1 MMKFLCR
8 QENLLKALN
17 LGTRA
22 LVAKSTLPILSGL
35 LLEIKDNSL
44 YCSSTD
50 LEIGIEAKVPE
61 VTVINPGRVVV
72 PGKIFYD
79 FIRHLSPGELELE
92 LNEEENYFTIK
103 GNSSSFQ
110 LHVLPAEE
118 FPVLPEGFRELEK
131 LSEKEFGDE
140 ETPVFNIP
148 VDSFREAIRCTTYA
162 TVPEDPRPF
171 LSSVLAEFTPERLRL
186 VGTDI
191 NRLVIKEIAI
201 EGENEFTTLIPVNSL
216 REMGN
221 ILAGETGGHFKMIF
235 YKKLLY
241 LLTGDVAFST
251 RLVDAQ
257 YPRYQQVIP
266 EKFDGTA
273 QIKREPFLRALERSS
288 LVDRAVRMN
297 FRPGS
302 IELSAQEPEL
312 GTAYE
317 KVDCVYEGEEVEVG
331 FNALFLLNFLKVIP
345 HEEVVFRV
353 AAGMKASLMK
363 PADDDNYTYVIMPLR
378 MNA

>member
-1 MMKFLCR
+1 MKFLCQ
-8 QENLLKALN
+8 QEDLLKSLN

-22 LVAKSTLPILSGL
+22 LVTKSTLPILSGL
-35 LLEIKDNSL
+35 LLEIKENCL

-61 VTVINPGRVVV
+61 VSIINPGRVVV

-79 FIRHLSPGELELE
+79 FIRHLPPGKLEME
-92 LNEEENYFTIK
+92 LNEEDNFFNIK
-103 GNSSSFQ
+103 GNNSSFQ
-110 LHVLPAEE
+110 LHVLPVEE
-118 FPVLPEGFRELEK
+118 FPMLPEGFRELDQ

-140 ETPVFNIP
+140 QTPVFIIP

-171 LSSVLAEFTPERLRL
+171 LSSVLAEFTPGRLRL

-191 NRLVIKEIAI
+191 NRLVIKEISI
-201 EGENEFTTLIPVNSL
+201 EGENEFTTMIPVNSL

-221 ILAGETGGHFKMIF
+221 ILAGESGGHFKIIF
-235 YKKLLY
+235 YKKILY
-241 LLTGDVAFST
+241 LLTGDVTFST

-288 LVDRAVRMN
+288 LVDRAVRVN
-297 FRPGS
+297 FHPGG
-302 IELSAQEPEL
+302 IGLSAQEPEL
-312 GTAYE
+312 GSAYE

-331 FNALFLLNFLKVIP
+331 FNALFLLNFLKVITN
-345 HEEVVFRV
+345 EEIVFKV
-353 AAGMKASLMK
+353 ASGMKASLMK
-363 PADDDNYTYVIMPLR
+363 PADDENYTYVIMPLR